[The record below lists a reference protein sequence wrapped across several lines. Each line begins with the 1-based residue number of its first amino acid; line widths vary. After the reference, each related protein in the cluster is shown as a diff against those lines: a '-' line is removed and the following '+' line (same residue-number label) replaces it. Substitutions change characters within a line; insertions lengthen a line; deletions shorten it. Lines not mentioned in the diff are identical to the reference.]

1 MSQGQGTSTIRMH
14 TDATRYLC
22 TGVYVDRAFR
32 NMVIHKVHNDATHR
46 TAPAYGFNLVAVTH
60 KAWRAWMLDTAL
72 EACVLVALVIALVLD
87 GRAVVVAACI
97 IGIIYLAWIG
107 LRAAPRMLRLQTRA
121 MKERFLRQR
130 GTAADYDNRR
140 ERSRRLVLC
149 GVGCAV
155 LAAIA
160 VVTAGHGAA
169 PFGQVAAATV
179 LLAVL
184 VCISAFAGALR
195 QVSLNRLC
203 LGGPL
208 RPAEPAGRLT
218 VIAAQQMCQYVVYHR
233 PSADNGE
240 KREPVPDWYTEPTP
254 FVGSGTLV
262 HRWFP
267 PLNVQLLR
275 PGEGSLSVREYQTL
289 PFQAHELVRYLK
301 ETMKAVGEGPD
312 RLRELQIAD
321 RLYVDE
327 RKVTAERGFLQS
339 RCRPEGIE
347 EIIDD
352 PHHTAQHYL
361 EIQLS
366 TIAEL
371 VTTAFVRA
379 TVRGKSLSLDFA
391 ACALTRIPDEYHV
404 LDNYGE
410 TGTGAVIRS
419 ALRGV
424 YGLPGFVGGL
434 WRLAEFPWVLAR
446 ATWAR
451 KDRTF
456 APRRKVP
463 IGTRVSIREEKAAT
477 WEDSEMDYTAIYGDV
492 KLIEHRLLKATEDF
506 LESKGV
512 DISVLKKLA
521 FNIISNGILNMGKL
535 DVTNSAVGTNPRV
548 NINNDETGDEGD
560 RS

>member
-1 MSQGQGTSTIRMH
+1 VH
-14 TDATRYLC
+14 WTR
-22 TGVYVDRAFR
+22 VIVD
-32 NMVIHKVHNDATHR
+32 H
-46 TAPAYGFNLVAVTH
+46 
-60 KAWRAWMLDTAL
+60 AL
-72 EACVLVALVIALVLD
+72 IPLKFTLLVIALVLD

-107 LRAAPRMLRLQTRA
+107 LRVAPGMLQLQARA

-130 GTAADYDNRR
+130 GIATDHDDRR

-149 GVGCAV
+149 GVGCVV

-160 VVTAGHGAA
+160 VVTAGHGPA

-184 VCISAFAGALR
+184 AFISAFAGALR

-218 VIAAQQMCQYVVYHR
+218 VIDAQQMCQYVVYHR
-233 PSADNGE
+233 PPADIGG

-262 HRWFP
+262 HRWLP

-275 PGEGSLSVREYQTL
+275 PGEGSLSVREHQTL
-289 PFQAHELVRYLK
+289 PFQVHELVRYLK
-301 ETMKAVGEGPD
+301 ETMEAVGEGPN
-312 RLRELQIAD
+312 RLREFQIAD

-339 RCRPEGIE
+339 RCGPEDIK

-366 TIAEL
+366 TTAEL

-379 TVRGKSLSLDFA
+379 TIRGRSLILDFA
-391 ACALTRIPDEYHV
+391 ACTLTRIPDEYHV

-424 YGLPGFVGGL
+424 YELPGFVGGL
-434 WRLAEFPWVLAR
+434 WRIAEFPWVLAC

-492 KLIEHRLLKATEDF
+492 KLIEQRLLKATEDF
-506 LESKGV
+506 LESKDV

-535 DVTNSAVGTNPRV
+535 DVTNSAVGTNPQV
-548 NINNDETGDEGD
+548 NINNGETGGEGD

>member
-1 MSQGQGTSTIRMH
+1 MSQGQGTSTIRVH

-32 NMVIHKVHNDATHR
+32 NIVIHKVHNDATHR
-46 TAPAYGFNLVAVTH
+46 TAPAYGFDLVAVTH
-60 KAWRAWMLDTAL
+60 KAWRAWMLESAL
-72 EACVLVALVIALVLD
+72 QACVLVALVIALVLD
-87 GRAVVVAACI
+87 GRAVVIAACI

-107 LRAAPRMLRLQTRA
+107 LRVAPGMLQLQARA

-130 GTAADYDNRR
+130 SIAADHDDRR

-149 GVGCAV
+149 GVGCVV

-160 VVTAGHGAA
+160 VVTAGHDPA
-169 PFGQVAAATV
+169 PYGQVAAAAV

-184 VCISAFAGALR
+184 ACISASAGAMR
-195 QVSLNRLC
+195 QVTLNRLC

-208 RPAEPAGRLT
+208 RPSEPAGRLT
-218 VIAAQQMCQYVVYHR
+218 VIDAQQMCQYVVYHR
-233 PSADNGE
+233 PPADNDG
-240 KREPVPDWYTEPTP
+240 KQEPVPDWDTEPTP
-254 FVGSGTLV
+254 FVGGGTLV
-262 HRWFP
+262 HRWLP

-275 PGEGSLSVREYQTL
+275 PGEGSLSVREHQTL
-289 PFQAHELVRYLK
+289 PFQAHELVRHLK
-301 ETMKAVGEGPD
+301 ETMEAAGEGPG
-312 RLRELQIAD
+312 RLRGLQIAD

-327 RKVTAERGFLQS
+327 RKVPAERGFLQGQ
-339 RCRPEGIE
+339 CRPEDID

-352 PHHTAQHYL
+352 PHHVTQHFL

-379 TVRGKSLSLDFA
+379 TIRGRSLSLDFA

-410 TGTGAVIRS
+410 TGTGAVMRS

-434 WRLAEFPWVLAR
+434 WQLAEFPWVLAR

-456 APRRKVP
+456 APRRKVT
-463 IGTRVSIREEKAAT
+463 IGTRVSIREEKAAA
-477 WEDSEMDYTAIYGDV
+477 WEDSAMDHTAIYGDV
-492 KLIEHRLLKATEDF
+492 KLIEQRLLKATEDF
-506 LESKGV
+506 LESKDV

-535 DVTNSAVGTNPRV
+535 DISNSAVGTNPQV
-548 NINNDETGDEGD
+548 NINNGETGGEGD